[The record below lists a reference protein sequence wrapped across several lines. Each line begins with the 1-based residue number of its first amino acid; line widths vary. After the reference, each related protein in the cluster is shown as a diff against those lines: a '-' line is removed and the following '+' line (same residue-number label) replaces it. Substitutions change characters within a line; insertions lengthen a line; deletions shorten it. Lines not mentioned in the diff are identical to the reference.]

1 MTMMMIVLVAMFYYC
16 GVQITMEL
24 VLTIMP
30 IFVSFFA
37 FVFVFVFSGL
47 CLCFLHNR
55 PQFSTGSSQMAEK
68 GKKNTLLDHKNYT
81 KDDIYAPFWFF
92 QIMDKKVMGWGGQS
106 RINHVSASAMLTEKF
121 LQIRKVFCDKF
132 IIG

>member
-1 MTMMMIVLVAMFYYC
+1 MTMVIVLLVKFYYC

-68 GKKNTLLDHKNYT
+68 GKEIPCSLDHKNYT
-81 KDDIYAPFWFF
+81 KDDIYA
-92 QIMDKKVMGWGGQS
+92 
-106 RINHVSASAMLTEKF
+106 F
-121 LQIRKVFCDKF
+121 LVLSNYRQ
-132 IIG
+132 